1 MEGVGHFQNCV
12 LFRHLYSFTCRSV
25 ASNFSC
31 DLVSDFLG
39 PKYFSEEKVGN
50 QWSDNIRI

>member
-1 MEGVGHFQNCV
+1 MEGVRNFQNCDPCH
-12 LFRHLYSFTCRSV
+12 HLYSFTCRSV

-31 DLVSDFLG
+31 DLVSDFLE
-39 PKYFSEEKVGN
+39 PKYFSEEIVGN